1 MHLSHASGARR
12 APISTLLEVTKISEA
27 EAERLLAAI
36 WRILEAH
43 ALGSPM
49 MDVRSPAQGLID
61 LRLIF
66 RNAADCALV
75 EANLPMIR
83 CSYGTF

>member
-1 MHLSHASGARR
+1 MYLSHAAGARG
-12 APISTLLEVTKISEA
+12 ASPSTLLELTEISEP

-36 WRILEAH
+36 WCVLEAH

-49 MDVRSPAQGLID
+49 MHIRSSAKGLLD

-66 RNAADCALV
+66 RNAEDCALV
-75 EANLPMIR
+75 EANLPMIEH
-83 CSYGTF
+83 

>member
-1 MHLSHASGARR
+1 MYLSQASGARR
-12 APISTLLEVTKISEA
+12 ALPSALLQLTEISEA

-36 WRILEAH
+36 WCILEAH

-49 MDVRSPAQGLID
+49 MHIRSSAKGLLD

-66 RNAADCALV
+66 RNAEDCALV
-75 EANLPMIR
+75 EANLPMIQH
-83 CSYGTF
+83 

>member
-1 MHLSHASGARR
+1 MHGMLNHAHR
-12 APISTLLEVTKISEA
+12 APATLQLVGVSTEQ
-27 EAERLLAAI
+27 AERLLAAI